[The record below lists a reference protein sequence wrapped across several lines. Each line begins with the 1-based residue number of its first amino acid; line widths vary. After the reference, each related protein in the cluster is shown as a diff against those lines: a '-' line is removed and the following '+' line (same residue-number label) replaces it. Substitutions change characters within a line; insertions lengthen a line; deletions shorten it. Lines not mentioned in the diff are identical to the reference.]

1 MAIHT
6 ITKAWTESDLSNA
19 LASWSSYK
27 SSINTTEESKI
38 NYVANNTVWLE
49 FDITNAVKQMY
60 SETLTNNGFMIITD
74 SPRADQAA
82 SSDWWGGLWTYWA
95 SSENNTAKNRP
106 KLTIEHDG
114 TGNNSAEA
122 FVADISKG
130 LQINRL
136 TSGQLILSNLKNG
149 RHEISIFNISGK
161 KVISL
166 SKNLSSS
173 SIIDFGS
180 TKLTNGV
187 YIIKLSGSSGDLVVN
202 RTVQ

>member
-6 ITKAWTESDLSNA
+6 ITKAWTEDGLSNA
-19 LASWSSYK
+19 QASWSSYK
-27 SSINTTEESKI
+27 SSINTPEESKI

-60 SETLTNNGFMIITD
+60 SGTLTNNGFMIITD

-95 SSENNTAKNRP
+95 SSENNTANDRP
-106 KLTIEHDG
+106 KLAIEHDG
-114 TGNNSAEA
+114 TANNSVEA
-122 FVADISKG
+122 FVVSISKD

-136 TSGQLILSNLKNG
+136 TSRQLVLSNLKSG
-149 RHEISIFNISGK
+149 RYEISIFNISGK
-161 KVISL
+161 KVVSL
-166 SKNLSSS
+166 SRDLSSS

-180 TKLTNGV
+180 TKLINGI
-187 YIIKLSGSSGDLVVN
+187 YIVKLSGSSGDLIVN